1 MKYETMILITE
12 ENGELTFDALSKQP
26 DMVSLPNAIA
36 GFCRANLQ
44 YIVAQAKQSMAPKH
58 GAEDAK
64 IVEPSG
70 ELKLL
75 NAQGSGLLE
84 K

>member
-12 ENGELTFDALSKQP
+12 ENGELVFDALSKQP

-36 GFCRANLQ
+36 AFCRQNLPF
-44 YIVAQAKQSMAPKH
+44 IVSQAKEMMSPKH

-70 ELKLL
+70 EVKLL
-75 NAQGSGLLE
+75 NAQGTGLLE